1 MMTTTE
7 QIRRLH
13 LAAAEAGDLM
23 QCALCQIALTSCV
36 HKETL
41 AALRGSERANLADHY
56 GIGRDGAT
64 QDVGAQARAERE
76 CLRVLDFNG

>member
-1 MMTTTE
+1 MITSRSRAVYPS
-7 QIRRLH
+7 Q
-13 LAAAEAGDLM
+13 AGQWCTSM
-23 QCALCQIALTSCV
+23 PEIA
-36 HKETL
+36 
-41 AALRGSERANLADHY
+41 GFADHY